1 MNPEQK
7 PEKEF
12 RIKGSDKILALLK
25 HFSATEKV
33 IFGILCIVLLVSAIA
48 LVTMVNELF
57 LVPVPTQGG
66 QLDEGVVGLPRLV
79 NPVLA
84 FSDTDQDLTALLYSG
99 LMKYENSVLV
109 PDLAQSY
116 TVSTDG
122 LTYTFTLKAD
132 ARFSDGTPVTAADV
146 IFTIG
151 EIQNASLKSP
161 QGANWAG
168 ITATALSADQ
178 VQFTLKQPYAPFL
191 SNTTIGILPKHIW
204 NNVSTD
210 EFIFSQYNIEPV
222 GSGPYKLGSITRDSG
237 GIPTAYTLVPFSDY
251 EGGEAYISKIVI
263 HFYADE
269 PTAVSA
275 YKSGM
280 IESIASLDPADT
292 VHIASTTPSAQLII
306 STLPRVF
313 GVFFNQNQQ
322 PIFADVA
329 VREALNIALNK
340 NAIINQVLD
349 NYGVAINSPIPVSAV
364 STYNEIGTTSLNP
377 VISDSVSSSSIYA
390 TTAISTTSK
399 KTNTKQTNTVTVP
412 LASTISAVPALPSS
426 IPFNP
431 NGNIALAKAILIQD
445 GWTLNAQN
453 IFYKY
458 AKTTGT
464 TTLAF
469 SISTAD
475 SPDLKQVADMI
486 RDQWATIGVKVT
498 VNIFEPGD
506 LNQSV
511 IVPRK
516 YDALL
521 FGESVG
527 WDLDLYPF
535 WHSSQRNAPGFNIA
549 MYVNSQADQLLT
561 SARSNLDPNTRA
573 QDYAAF
579 NTIIQNDVPAAFMY
593 SPDFVYI
600 LPHDVKGVETVN
612 PIDNASDRWNG
623 VSKWYIDTDSI
634 WKIFA
639 H

>member
-1 MNPEQK
+1 MNDPHSEQK
-7 PEKEF
+7 EKEF
-12 RIKGSDKILALLK
+12 RIKGGDKIIALLK

-33 IFGILCIVLLVSAIA
+33 IFGLLCIVFLVSAIA
-48 LVTMVNELF
+48 LVTMVNEIF

-84 FSDTDQDLTALLYSG
+84 FSDTDQDLTTLMYSG
-99 LMKYENSVLV
+99 LMKYENGVLV
-109 PDLAQSY
+109 PDLAASY
-116 TVSTDG
+116 TVSSDG
-122 LTYTFTLKAD
+122 LTYTFTLKSD
-132 ARFSDGTPVTAADV
+132 ARFQDGTPITAADV
-146 IFTIG
+146 VFTIG

-168 ITATALSADQ
+168 ITATALSATQ

-210 EFIFSQYNIEPV
+210 EFIFSQYNIQPV
-222 GSGPYKLGSITRDSG
+222 GSGPYKLGSISRDSG
-237 GIPTAYTLVPFSDY
+237 GIPTAYTLVPFSGY

-263 HFYADE
+263 HFYPDE
-269 PTAVSA
+269 LTAVSA

-280 IESIASLDPADT
+280 IESIAGLDPTDVA
-292 VHIASTTPSAQLII
+292 HIASTTSSARLIV
-306 STLPRVF
+306 STLPRIF

-322 PIFADVA
+322 PILADVV

-340 NAIINQVLD
+340 NAIVNQVLG
-349 NYGVAINSPIPVSAV
+349 NYGVAINSPIPVGAL
-364 STYNEIGTTSLNP
+364 STNNETNTT
-377 VISDSVSSSSIYA
+377 I
-390 TTAISTTSK
+390 AISTTT
-399 KTNTKQTNTVTVP
+399 KTTVTT
-412 LASTISAVPALPSS
+412 AKK

-431 NGNIALAKAILIQD
+431 NGNIAMAKVILIQD
-445 GWTLNAQN
+445 GWTLNTQN

-458 AKTTGT
+458 AKATGT

-498 VNIFEPGD
+498 VNVFEPGD

-527 WDLDLYPF
+527 WNLDLYPF

-549 MYVNSQADQLLT
+549 MYVNSNADELLT
-561 SARSNLDPNTRA
+561 DARSNLDPNARA
-573 QDYAAF
+573 QDYVDF
-579 NTIIQNDVPAAFMY
+579 NTIIDNDVPAAFVY

-600 LPHDVKGVETVN
+600 VPNDVKGVEAVN

-623 VSKWYIDTDSI
+623 VSKWYIATDNI

>member
-1 MNPEQK
+1 MTNSHPEK
-7 PEKEF
+7 KEKEF
-12 RIKGSDKILALLK
+12 RIKGSEKILALVK
-25 HFSATEKV
+25 RFSATEKV
-33 IFGILCIVLLVSAIA
+33 IFGALCIVLLVSAIA

-66 QLDEGVVGLPRLV
+66 QIDEGVVGLPRLI

-84 FSDTDQDLTALLYSG
+84 FSDTDQDLTALMYSG
-99 LMKYENSVLV
+99 LMKYENGVLV
-109 PDLAQSY
+109 PDLAESY
-116 TVSTDG
+116 TVSSDG
-122 LTYTFTLKAD
+122 LTYTFTIKPD

-151 EIQNASLKSP
+151 EIQNVELKSP
-161 QGANWAG
+161 QSANWAG
-168 ITATALSADQ
+168 ITATDLSANQ

-210 EFIFSQYNIEPV
+210 EFIFSQYNIQPV

-280 IESIASLDPADT
+280 IDSIASINPTDVA
-292 VHIASTTPSAQLII
+292 HIASTTPSARLIV
-306 STLPRVF
+306 STLPRIF

-322 PIFADVA
+322 PILADVT

-340 NAIINQVLD
+340 NAIVNQVLG
-349 NYGVAINSPIPVSAV
+349 NYGVAIDSPIPVDALR
-364 STYNEIGTTSLNP
+364 TNNE
-377 VISDSVSSSSIYA
+377 
-390 TTAISTTSK
+390 ISTTS
-399 KTNTKQTNTVTVP
+399 
-412 LASTISAVPALPSS
+412 LSSTISSPASSTMINSTTTKTTVTPTKKSGSKQPTVVAPPSTPALPSS
-426 IPFNP
+426 ISFNP
-431 NGNIALAKAILIQD
+431 NGNIALAKSILIQD
-445 GWTLNAQN
+445 GWTLNAQDV
-453 IFYKY
+453 FYKY
-458 AKTTGT
+458 TKMTGT

-486 RDQWATIGVKVT
+486 RDQWAAIGVKVT
-498 VNIFEPGD
+498 VNVFEPGD
-506 LNQSV
+506 LNQSI

-549 MYVNSQADQLLT
+549 MYVNAKADQLLT
-561 SARSNLDPNTRA
+561 DARSNLDPNVRA

-579 NTIIQNDVPAAFMY
+579 DTIIQDDVPTAFIY

-600 LPHDVKGVETVN
+600 LPNNVKGVENDN
-612 PIDNASDRWNG
+612 PIDSTSDRWNG
-623 VSKWYIDTDSI
+623 VSKWYIATDNI
-634 WKIFA
+634 WKIFT